1 MAIRKFISAALV
13 AGTVVTAGLA
23 SAGSASALTADCQ
36 GGQVCLY
43 YNSSAHGYGAVYIE
57 TTSIENYAGLTFKA
71 GKNGSAG
78 AGVAVKNNAAA
89 VDNHWYG
96 TFNVFYNSGWDC
108 SVACQPIP
116 MNTHRDLNAQLK
128 NNNASG
134 ELVGP

>member
-23 SAGSASALTADCQ
+23 SAGSASAFTADCH

-43 YNSSAHGYGAVYIE
+43 YNSSAHGYGAVYVQN
-57 TTSIENYAGLTFKA
+57 TTVDNYAGLTFKA
-71 GKNGSAG
+71 GKNGSSG

-96 TFNVFYNSGWDC
+96 TFNVYYNSGLDC
-108 SVACQPIP
+108 SVACQAIP
-116 MNTHRDLNAQLK
+116 MDTRRDLNSQLK

-134 ELVGP
+134 EFVGP